1 MKSLEEAIINAL
13 VNKIN
18 EDCIDYKMKLEYSNQ
33 KPEVPLTRR
42 ERRAL
47 KRKEK
52 KYGEFRKY

>member
-1 MKSLEEAIINAL
+1 MRNLEEVIKAV
-13 VNKIN
+13 VNKVN
-18 EDCIDYKMKLEYSNQ
+18 QDCMAYKMKPEYDKQ

-52 KYGEFRKY
+52 KYGNTK